1 MIEISHIDHLVYRVV
16 DVDKIIAFYEAVL
29 GATMEKVQEDIGL
42 YQLRLGNAL
51 VDLVPFD
58 GKLGLHRG
66 GRPDTETANVDHICF
81 RVDPWDEDALIGH
94 LRSLDIEAQVARR
107 YGAEGYGPSIYISDP
122 EGNQIELKG
131 PPE

>member
-1 MIEISHIDHLVYRVV
+1 MIEISHIDHVVYRVV
-16 DVDKIIAFYEAVL
+16 NVNKVIAFYETVM
-29 GATMEKVQEDIGL
+29 GATMEKVQPEIGL

-58 GKLGLHRG
+58 GKLGSERG
-66 GRPDTETANVDHICF
+66 GRPDTESANVDHICF
-81 RVDPWDEDALIGH
+81 RVDPWDEDALMRH
-94 LRSLDIEAQVARR
+94 LHSLGIQCQVARR
-107 YGAEGYGPSIYISDP
+107 YGADGYGPSIYISDP